1 MSLDQLVI
9 RVRGEFTEMP
19 GLRLTVGQA
28 ARLWQADRQTCESV
42 LDRLVRE
49 RFLDR
54 TRDGA
59 FIRVG
64 TLAPASHARRM
75 TGTAS

>member
-1 MSLDQLVI
+1 MSLDQMVV

-28 ARLWQADRQTCESV
+28 ARLWQADPQTCESV

-49 RFLDR
+49 RFLRR
-54 TRDGA
+54 TREGA
-59 FIRVG
+59 FVRSG
-64 TLAPASHARRM
+64 TGRARH
-75 TGTAS
+75 